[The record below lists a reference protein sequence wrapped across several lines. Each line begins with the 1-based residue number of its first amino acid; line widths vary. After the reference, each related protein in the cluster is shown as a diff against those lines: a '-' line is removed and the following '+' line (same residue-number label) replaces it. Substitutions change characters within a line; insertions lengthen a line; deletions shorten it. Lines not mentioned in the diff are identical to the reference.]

1 MSNYYYEDGAKH
13 YDHHKEV
20 TVNIN
25 STTDA
30 RSILREILADDIEDI
45 DYEVVGDEGKV
56 AEQSATMESERPAAN
71 NSGGGRKPESLFSD
85 ESKTDEW
92 AKIFTAFLNKHN
104 KTGHQKINSQCD
116 NYINKAMV
124 AFLLYWKRT
133 GLITIGEGNY
143 KGRPCFKFLTEKC
156 GKESEIS
163 IETYNSF
170 FINCMKNTE
179 YTDKCKGL
187 CVEDFINEYRVN
199 TKINSI

>member
-20 TVNIN
+20 TVNLK
-25 STTDA
+25 SATDA
-30 RSILREILADDIEDI
+30 KSILREILADDIEDT
-45 DYEVVGDEGKV
+45 DYEEIGFADEY
-56 AEQSATMESERPAAN
+56 AEQPATSEPIRTAHR
-71 NSGGGRKPESLFSD
+71 NSGGGRKPESLFND
-85 ESKTDEW
+85 ESITEDW
-92 AKIFTAFLNKHN
+92 AKKFNAFLNKHN
-104 KTGHQKINSQCD
+104 KTGHQKINSQRN
-116 NYINKAMV
+116 NYINKATV

-133 GLITIGEGNY
+133 GLITIKDGNF

-170 FINCMKNTE
+170 FISCMNNKE

-187 CVEDFINEYRVN
+187 CVEDFINEFRVN